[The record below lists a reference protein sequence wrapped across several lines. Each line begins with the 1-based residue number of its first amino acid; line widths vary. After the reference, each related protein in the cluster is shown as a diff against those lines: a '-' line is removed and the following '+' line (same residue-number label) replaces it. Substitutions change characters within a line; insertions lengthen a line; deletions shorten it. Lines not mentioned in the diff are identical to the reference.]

1 MNHAVQ
7 SSARHEKASRDDLE
21 ETSVCFGNGVRKRN
35 RFIMLAMKMLPYRK
49 YILAGYWGERKHPL
63 RKRGHPRGA
72 YPPQKEKVIRQNKTA
87 AGPQE
92 LLSCPPG
99 GVFLCMNNP
108 DILSGTPRRDPPK
121 VFFANLRVQVFSAS
135 HWCMCSRIRAKAV
148 AVSGLCV
155 LKSISFHSQPWSAT
169 MQRLSG

>member
-35 RFIMLAMKMLPYRK
+35 RFIMLAMK
-49 YILAGYWGERKHPL
+49 I

-121 VFFANLRVQVFSAS
+121 VFFVNYYLRVQVFSAS